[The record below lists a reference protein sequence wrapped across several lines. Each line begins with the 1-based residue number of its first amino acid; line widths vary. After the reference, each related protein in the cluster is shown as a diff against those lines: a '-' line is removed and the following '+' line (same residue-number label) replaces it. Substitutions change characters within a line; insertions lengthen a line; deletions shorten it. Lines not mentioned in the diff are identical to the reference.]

1 MCWFKRQYG
10 KENRVNFED
19 RNGMKVCH
27 SCNTDAEDVPCP
39 AVKVWEVSEDKK
51 WVTVYYHNH
60 HTCEPVKKNVSK
72 EVREEATAAFQ
83 KSRQLKPQRYVND
96 RIITAIQ
103 QGVSNNEVKQVA
115 ESLVDKA
122 TVSNIKASARAE
134 MDSSG
139 HDAVGKYRE
148 NGRFC
153 ARDVKVV

>member
-1 MCWFKRQYG
+1 M
-10 KENRVNFED
+10 
-19 RNGMKVCH
+19 
-27 SCNTDAEDVPCP
+27 
-39 AVKVWEVSEDKK
+39 
-51 WVTVYYHNH
+51 
-60 HTCEPVKKNVSK
+60 SK

-103 QGVSNNEVKQVA
+103 QGVSNDEVRQVA

-139 HDAVGKYRE
+139 HNFDAVGKYRE
-148 NGRFC
+148 NGRFY